1 MSHISKYLKYNSQL
15 CCGRTCH
22 LEELPGKLC
31 KFDGKNQF
39 ENDFRGVVGVA
50 RERKRQYDTLSGGG
64 ATWLTGPGLMLP
76 QAELRS
82 KARSQSQAKANA
94 LA

>member
-1 MSHISKYLKYNSQL
+1 VGGPAIWKNSPASCANLTAKINLKTIS
-15 CCGRTCH
+15 
-22 LEELPGKLC
+22 EESWASPAK
-31 KFDGKNQF
+31 
-39 ENDFRGVVGVA
+39 
-50 RERKRQYDTLSGGG
+50 RKRQYDTLSGGG